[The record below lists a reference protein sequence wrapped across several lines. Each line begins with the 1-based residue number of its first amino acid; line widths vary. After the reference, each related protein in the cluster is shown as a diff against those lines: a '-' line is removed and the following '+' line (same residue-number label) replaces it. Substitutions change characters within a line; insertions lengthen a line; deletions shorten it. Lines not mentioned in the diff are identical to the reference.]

1 MRRTIALL
9 CFFGLLLAACNSPA
23 EGLWP
28 LHIGKKTLYVE
39 IARTN
44 DQHRIGLMY
53 RESLPKNQGML
64 FVYQD
69 KRRLSFWMKNTKVP
83 LDVAFLGDNGD
94 ILQIEPMKPQT
105 TQLHDSRYPVRYALE
120 VNQGWFTRH
129 GFKVGDTIK
138 NLPTP

>member
-28 LHIGKKTLYVE
+28 LQIGKKTLHVE

-44 DQHRIGLMY
+44 DQHRTGLMF

-64 FVYQD
+64 FIYQE
-69 KRRLSFWMKNTKVP
+69 KRQMAFWMKNTKIP

-94 ILQIEPMKPQT
+94 ILQIEPMEPQT
-105 TQLHDSRYPVRYALE
+105 TVLHNSRYPVRYALE